1 MPRRVFLFAFLIALL
16 AWITWRATRGPETP
30 VGGPVQPDSLTT
42 GFKSARLYFAS
53 SSGESLMVE
62 TREQIE
68 SQVLHDRVSML
79 VGELEKGPKAH
90 GLRTVPLG
98 TAVLHVY
105 IDDRGLLTLDL
116 SRPFRDGFRGG
127 SSAEYLAIA
136 SLIRTLAANLPEVKR
151 VMLVCGG
158 QPMPT
163 LAGHL
168 PFDRPIDVAD
178 LP

>member
-1 MPRRVFLFAFLIALL
+1 MPRRVFLFALLIALL
-16 AWITWRATRGPETP
+16 AFITWRATRGPETLA
-30 VGGPVQPDSLTT
+30 VGPARPDSLTT

-62 TREQIE
+62 TREQLE
-68 SQVLHDRVSML
+68 TQNLHDRVAMM
-79 VGELEKGPKAH
+79 VDELEQGPKVR
-90 GLRTVPLG
+90 GLRTVPRG

-105 IDDRGLLTLDL
+105 IDDRGLLTIDL
-116 SRPFRDGFRGG
+116 SAPFRDGFRGG
-127 SSAEYLAIA
+127 SSAEYLAIG

-151 VMLVCGG
+151 VMLVCGA